1 MRHAHMALVA
11 LLVLL
16 AAGAAAADQMTLG
29 PLQCGDDERVDGGG
43 SCQQETAFTAGTV
56 STAYH
61 LKVGGD
67 SYGCNSEWATSLEF
81 GLDALPPH
89 AALVSATLV
98 VRKTGYSDDSQGFF
112 YLGAFA
118 YPATG
123 APVAVEREDLTPET
137 MLDVVYPPAANVDL
151 SFDVTAAVQAVLDG
165 ESGRTGL
172 LLAGVYSEAGYE
184 DWISI
189 GGATYVVPPRL
200 VVEYQATVDAQT
212 RSWSQVKSAYR

>member
-1 MRHAHMALVA
+1 MRHAHLVLGA

-16 AAGAAAADQMTLG
+16 AAGAATADQMTLG
-29 PLQCGDDERVDGGG
+29 PLQCGDDERVEGAG
-43 SCQQETAFTAGTV
+43 SCPQETAFTAGTV

-81 GLDALPPH
+81 ALDALPPN
-89 AALVSATLV
+89 AVLVSATLV

-123 APVAVEREDLTPET
+123 SPVAVERDGLTPET

-151 SFDVTAAVQAVLDG
+151 SFDVTPAVRAVLDEG
-165 ESGRTGL
+165 GARAGL

-189 GGATYVVPPRL
+189 GGAAYAVPPRL
-200 VVEYQATVDAQT
+200 VVEYQATVGALT
-212 RSWSQVKSAYR
+212 RSWSQVKGAYR

>member
-1 MRHAHMALVA
+1 MRHAHLALNA

-43 SCQQETAFTAGTV
+43 SCPQETAFTAGTV

-67 SYGCNSEWATSLEF
+67 AYGCNSEWAASLEF
-81 GLDALPPH
+81 GLDALPPGV
-89 AALVSATLV
+89 ALVSATLV

-123 APVAVEREDLTPET
+123 SPVAVERDDLTPET

-151 SFDVTAAVQAVLDG
+151 SFDVTAAVQAVLGG
-165 ESGRTGL
+165 ESGRVGL

-184 DWISI
+184 DWISV
-189 GGATYVVPPRL
+189 GGATYAVPPRL
-200 VVEYQATVDAQT
+200 VVEYQATVDAQAW
-212 RSWSQVKSAYR
+212 SWSRVKGAYR